1 MKLSKNT
8 IYVLI
13 LLIVVAA
20 LYRLIPMRPAGFA
33 PQMAMA
39 LFGGAMIR
47 DKRWALSFPIFSLFL
62 SDLLFQGLYMAG
74 VTDIKGLYAGQWQLY
89 FCFLL
94 ITVFG
99 FFLKKINLKNVAL
112 FTISGSGLF
121 FIISNFMVW
130 IGGGGFARPKT
141 IEGLIQCYVDALIF
155 YRDGGL
161 IHGFAGNFIFGDLFF
176 AAVLF
181 GGYFLMR
188 PKSIA
193 EQQVVLSRK

>member
-8 IYVLI
+8 ILI
-13 LLIVVAA
+13 LIMMIVVAA

-62 SDLLFQGLYMAG
+62 SDLLYQGLYMAG
-74 VTDIKGLYAGQWQLY
+74 LVDIKGIYAGQWQLY
-89 FCFLL
+89 ACFLL

-99 FFLKKINLKNVAL
+99 FFLRKINLKNIAL
-112 FTISGSGLF
+112 FSVGGSLLF
-121 FIISNFMVW
+121 FVTSNFMVW
-130 IGGGGFARPKT
+130 IGGGGFGRPKT
-141 IEGLIQCYVDALIF
+141 VEGLVQCYVDALIF

-161 IHGFAGNFIFGDLFF
+161 IHGFPGNFIISDLFF
-176 AAVLF
+176 CALFF
-181 GGYFLMR
+181 GGYFL
-188 PKSIA
+188 
-193 EQQVVLSRK
+193 VSRKQQLSTAP